1 MDRYAET
8 LDRAGSGSNPGFQVV
23 GTAETFAVCRLGV
36 PGLIDRGFPGAD
48 GACWAWSSLRR

>member
-1 MDRYAET
+1 MQKRSIAQVVGRTRD
-8 LDRAGSGSNPGFQVV
+8 FQVV

-48 GACWAWSSLRR
+48 GAC